1 MSEKPEDEEL
11 VVGQITITRTL
22 SDGDDAISYALSN
35 GLSIIEVLGMLKL
48 AELQIV
54 DALYALSYDSDDDE
68 DDHGDH

>member
-22 SDGDDAISYALSN
+22 SDGDDCISYELSN
-35 GLSIIEVLGMLKL
+35 GLSIIEVLGMIKL

-54 DALYALSYDSDDDE
+54 EALYDLPFANDDE